1 MKILLVYNPVSG
13 KSGSRESRFGR
24 TLLELGKD
32 NNEITVYQMKSKGDG
47 YGFLASKK
55 NMEEYDTLIVCG
67 GDGTLHEMVDASLKL
82 GFKGKLGYVP
92 FGSCNDYASNLG
104 ISERNAVKNI
114 VKRVTK
120 SLDVGN
126 LNGEFFNYVAAFGI
140 LTDVT
145 YSTPQNM
152 KNSIGYLAYVLE
164 AAKEITDM
172 KPIHIRCETDDTI
185 IDDDILVGIITN
197 TLSVGGVKL
206 KEEAI
211 SLDDGLMEYV
221 FIKYPQNLFDLQN
234 TVLCLMNMRF
244 EPKYMYSGQSK
255 HFSIDSDRMQWTL
268 DGEDGG
274 YTEHALVDTHKAAL
288 EIIVGE

>member
-1 MKILLVYNPVSG
+1 
-13 KSGSRESRFGR
+13 
-24 TLLELGKD
+24 
-32 NNEITVYQMKSKGDG
+32 MKSKGDG
-47 YGFLASKK
+47 YGFLASKDD
-55 NMEEYDTLIVCG
+55 MEEYDTLIVCG

-82 GFKGKLGYVP
+82 GFSGCLGYVP

-104 ISERNAVKNI
+104 INARNAVRNI
-114 VKRVTK
+114 VKGATK
-120 SLDVGN
+120 CLDVGN

-140 LTDVT
+140 LTDVP
-145 YSTPQNM
+145 YSTPQDM

-172 KPIHIRCETDDTI
+172 RPIHIKCETDYSI

-206 KEEAI
+206 KEDEI

-234 TVLCLMNMRF
+234 TVFCLMNMRF
-244 EPKYMYSGQSK
+244 DSKYMYVGQSK
-255 HFSIDSDRMQWTL
+255 HFVIDSDRMQWTL
-268 DGEDGG
+268 DGENGG
-274 YTEHALVDTHKAAL
+274 YTEHALVETRKAAL
-288 EIIVGE
+288 RIIVGE